1 MSGCGVGAVF
11 ISGVRIFLWSKK
23 KVKKTL
29 QKTCKKVVIKNSFYS
44 FACKKGM
51 KVQGRMRA

>member
-1 MSGCGVGAVF
+1 MAGCGVGAVF

-23 KVKKTL
+23 SL
-29 QKTCKKVVIKNSFYS
+29 QKTSKKVVVNNSFYS

-51 KVQGRMRA
+51 KVQRRMRARG